1 MTATTVGRWPDV
13 SYERWAATC
22 DTLHAHAQVLGKL
35 AAELAPPEPQLQ
47 HAVLRLTVRGW
58 ETAALPAPNGSG
70 ALAVVLDLRLHE
82 ITVEH
87 SGGWTERIPLT
98 PHRPVGHVTHE
109 VLAAV
114 ARLGGPVPFNPAP
127 QEVPWRVPLDE
138 DSEHAWYEPEHVR
151 DYFSAATR
159 AVQVLTEFRAP
170 FRGRSTAVSAW
181 WGAFDVAVSLFSG
194 RPSDPPATT
203 SSRATRPTHRP
214 WSSGGG
220 PATSGTQESLL
231 RLRPS
236 GRGGPFA
243 GRRVP
248 SEGPLGPRLGGIHP
262 RLGRRVRHSRSPRRR
277 TAVRPFGPPPCQCAG
292 RVDEALAASVDG
304 RPPPLR
310 PRPDRGVNGRPG
322 HP

>member
-181 WGAFDVAVSLFSG
+181 WGAFDVAVSRFSG
-194 RPSDPPATT
+194 RPSDPPADDFITRNSADAQAVVVGWWPGDVRYPREPST
-203 SSRATRPTHRP
+203 ASAIRPRRAFRGPSCPQRRPTGTPAWRNP
-214 WSSGGG
+214 SSTGTTCAPQPIPTPTHCSSPVRSSAMPVRWQGGTRRWP
-220 PATSGTQESLL
+220 PASTGG
-231 RLRPS
+231 RLPS
-236 GRGGPFA
+236 GRVPIA
-243 GRRVP
+243 G
-248 SEGPLGPRLGGIHP
+248 
-262 RLGRRVRHSRSPRRR
+262 
-277 TAVRPFGPPPCQCAG
+277 
-292 RVDEALAASVDG
+292 
-304 RPPPLR
+304 
-310 PRPDRGVNGRPG
+310 
-322 HP
+322 